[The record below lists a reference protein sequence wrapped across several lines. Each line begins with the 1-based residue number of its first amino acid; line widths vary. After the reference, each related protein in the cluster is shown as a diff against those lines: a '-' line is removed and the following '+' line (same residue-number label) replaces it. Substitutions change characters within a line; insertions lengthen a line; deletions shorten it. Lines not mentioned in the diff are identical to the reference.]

1 MNRRCSFLD
10 TFSMFNLNMGEGEY
24 VTDEHGKKVPTDTK
38 QLGSTLMDTMLK
50 EVAEFCD
57 PAIKE
62 NWSLKPHQQVTVEWI
77 NPYDDNY
84 KYMESLLL
92 FLPPSQLIYDFK
104 DGEASLG
111 LISLHPEKLL
121 EKDKMKFKKIGVKI
135 PSMTYVHNA
144 RTN

>member
-57 PAIKE
+57 TAIKE
-62 NWSLKPHQQVTVEWI
+62 NWSIKPHQQVTAE
-77 NPYDDNY
+77 
-84 KYMESLLL
+84 
-92 FLPPSQLIYDFK
+92 
-104 DGEASLG
+104 
-111 LISLHPEKLL
+111 
-121 EKDKMKFKKIGVKI
+121 
-135 PSMTYVHNA
+135 
-144 RTN
+144 